1 MAMAKAIGKSE
12 VYIPEEI
19 LKKLK
24 IKVGD
29 KLDVDVRK
37 NGDLILHPRGKG
49 VVDEAFGIWADRVDI
64 DDSTEYVRKI
74 RRGWK
79 KRTES
84 IDGE

>member
-1 MAMAKAIGKSE
+1 MAIAKAIGKNE

-64 DDSTEYVRKI
+64 GDSTEYVRKI

-79 KRTES
+79 KRTEP